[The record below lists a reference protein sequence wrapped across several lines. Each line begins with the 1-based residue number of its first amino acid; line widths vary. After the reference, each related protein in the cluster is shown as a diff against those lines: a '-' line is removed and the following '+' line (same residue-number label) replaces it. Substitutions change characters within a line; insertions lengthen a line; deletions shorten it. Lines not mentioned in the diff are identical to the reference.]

1 MYNVRGQMGREVR
14 EKGGKMAY
22 VRGQMGREVREKGG
36 KMAYVR
42 GQMDKFYV
50 RCFR

>member
-1 MYNVRGQMGREVR
+1 MYN
-14 EKGGKMAY
+14 